1 VTLFRDSDNK
11 LLPPLP
17 SDVVVAGSRQHLAF
31 SDAQIP
37 VEAVRAETLLDE
49 GYANDFLHELAPAW
63 KPKKPKPPT
72 DAERQAVA
80 KQAATEMAKEPY
92 VSMENR
98 SEGIGPGTPRPGG
111 RRVEL

>member
-1 VTLFRDSDNK
+1 
-11 LLPPLP
+11 LP
-17 SDVVVAGSRQHLAF
+17 SDVIIAGSRQHLAF

-49 GYANDFLHELAPAW
+49 GYQNPELYELAPAW

-72 DAERQAVA
+72 NAERAEIA
-80 KQAATEMAKEPY
+80 KQAATEMAKEKPY
-92 VSMENR
+92 RSMEDR
-98 SEGIGPGTPRPGG
+98 AEGIGYGHPRSGG